1 MGPFSKCDIIKKY
14 IHTKCTS
21 KTCKQC
27 GTDSAPK
34 MSLTWAGTL
43 RISKIS
49 VAIMT
54 STFEPVQPLLIVK
67 FLMPRALPRAFRSFC
82 CGILDMI
89 TFSATTAGSSLAE
102 TDSKLRNFPACCADP
117 VRDSA
122 RALAPRAAA
131 AGRLS
136 TDVDNTGGMV
146 LSSSPKKQGLDAS
159 YATNLTSPMILKKT
173 TNLCLS
179 STIKISNTNAKAAR
193 KAARKARESTAAR
206 QRGTQ
211 RGNASHTTFIR
222 RRKQLAQKKNAT
234 NSCIC
239 GGCSDGPAAPD
250 ATA

>member
-1 MGPFSKCDIIKKY
+1 
-14 IHTKCTS
+14 
-21 KTCKQC
+21 
-27 GTDSAPK
+27 
-34 MSLTWAGTL
+34 
-43 RISKIS
+43 
-49 VAIMT
+49 
-54 STFEPVQPLLIVK
+54 
-67 FLMPRALPRAFRSFC
+67 
-82 CGILDMI
+82 MI

-193 KAARKARESTAAR
+193 KAARKARKARESAAAR

-222 RRKQLAQKKNAT
+222 RRKQHAQ
-234 NSCIC
+234 
-239 GGCSDGPAAPD
+239 G
-250 ATA
+250 

>member
-67 FLMPRALPRAFRSFC
+67 FLMPRALSRAFRSFC

-193 KAARKARESTAAR
+193 KAARKARQRGKRPGYKARNRKRGKQRGKRGSAESSAESAESARKHGSAAAR
-206 QRGTQ
+206 
-211 RGNASHTTFIR
+211 N
-222 RRKQLAQKKNAT
+222 
-234 NSCIC
+234 
-239 GGCSDGPAAPD
+239 
-250 ATA
+250 TAR